1 MKDKNTRLREKLFFG
16 VFNQML
22 DYSDNAFIEKCAKWG
37 LDTLET
43 LEKNGRVLVAGGGER
58 GNDFIYA
65 ITTAYIVGEFGKLSF
80 NDHFSE
86 ETEIELDGLG
96 LEFEDVEAY
105 LDDDVPSERREE
117 LRKGNYVRLE
127 DIWSTVQ
134 EWKEETYRALASI
147 YTEKGVKE
155 PILAIYASLVEV
167 FEEKDEETGEIVA
180 PSTSPSQELAGYSY
194 VSEGFHY

>member
-1 MKDKNTRLREKLFFG
+1 M
-16 VFNQML
+16 
-22 DYSDNAFIEKCAKWG
+22 DYADSTFIEKCAKWG

-86 ETEIELDGLG
+86 ETEIELGGLG

-155 PILAIYASLVEV
+155 PILAIYASLVAV
-167 FEEKDEETGEIVA
+167 FEEKDQEIGEIVA
-180 PSTSPSQELAGYSY
+180 PSTSPSQELVGYSY
-194 VSEGFHY
+194 VSSGFRY